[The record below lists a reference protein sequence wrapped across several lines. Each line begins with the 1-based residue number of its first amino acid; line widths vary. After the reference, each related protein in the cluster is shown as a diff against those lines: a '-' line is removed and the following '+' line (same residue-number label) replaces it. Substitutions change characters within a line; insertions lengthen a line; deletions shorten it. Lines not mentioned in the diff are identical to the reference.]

1 MTPKPVSVSI
11 EVPQSRTEVYDFLD
25 VMANHEPFTDHML
38 VDWSYS
44 GPPRGVGSKAHV
56 HSKFGALKE
65 PVEIEVVAAQ
75 APSRIVEH
83 NASAKGR
90 RLASGTYE
98 LADLPGGGTRVTFTY
113 AWREAPAADRM
124 MAPLIRRILRRGN
137 EKAMARLKE
146 QLPSAI
152 AQRSSTSVMSPHAGN
167 GEV

>member
-11 EVPQSRTEVYDFLD
+11 EVPQARTEVYAFLD

-56 HSKFGALKE
+56 HSKFGSRKE
-65 PVEIEVVAAQ
+65 PVDIEVVSAQ

-83 NASAKGR
+83 NVSAKGK
-90 RLASGTYE
+90 RLATGTYE
-98 LADLPGGGTRVTFTY
+98 LAELPGGGTRITFTY
-113 AWREAPAADRM
+113 AWRQAPAADRLL
-124 MAPLIRRILRRGN
+124 APLVRGILRRGN

-146 QLPSAI
+146 QLPVA
-152 AQRSSTSVMSPHAGN
+152 AADQHAATA
-167 GEV
+167 